1 MYYPV
6 GMAKGLRCK
15 VKKRLRNVK
24 RGVVKRELRDP
35 SSKLGKRE
43 VQKEAKNIEALSGF
57 LQPGKPLRSAF
68 RYDDADAV
76 IAQHNFRQG
85 PDFRSSAVPESGLAV
100 WGASRPK
107 KGSIFATM
115 DVDASQPEDPK
126 VHRLLQP
133 LGAPSGVPI
142 FASKRTKQRL
152 KNKSGTD
159 HNMAYRWT

>member
-1 MYYPV
+1 
-6 GMAKGLRCK
+6 MAKGLRCK

-43 VQKEAKNIEALSGF
+43 VQKETKNLEALSGF

-76 IAQHNFRQG
+76 IPQHEFRQG

-100 WGASRPK
+100 WGANRPK
-107 KGSIFATM
+107 VGAPIFAAA
-115 DVDASQPEDPK
+115 DVDANQPLDPK
-126 VHRLLQP
+126 VSRLLRSTEQI
-133 LGAPSGVPI
+133 VPI

-159 HNMAYRWT
+159 HNKAYRWT